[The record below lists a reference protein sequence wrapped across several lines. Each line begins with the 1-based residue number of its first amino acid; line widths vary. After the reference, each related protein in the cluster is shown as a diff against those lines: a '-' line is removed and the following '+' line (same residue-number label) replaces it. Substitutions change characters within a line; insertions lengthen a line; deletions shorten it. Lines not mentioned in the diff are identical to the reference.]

1 MPQVVSSKGPLL
13 PINHHDLDFTLA
25 AVLRGRH
32 AERRRS
38 IDLGGEMKAPIT
50 MTSFIPSV
58 GVANGGGSIGHIER
72 RKIHG

>member
-25 AVLRGRH
+25 ASSGGAMPSDV
-32 AERRRS
+32 
-38 IDLGGEMKAPIT
+38 GGEMKAPIT

-58 GVANGGGSIGHIER
+58 SVANGGGSIGHIER
-72 RKIHG
+72 RKTHG